1 MRRIVVTEFMSLD
14 GVFEAPGPE
23 GAGYKHEGWT
33 MAYGNDEFMK
43 FKTEELM
50 AADAQ
55 LLGRITYEGFAKAW
69 PERSGDEYSDKFNS
83 MKKYVVSTTLT
94 KAEWNNSEIIKK
106 DVAREIARLKEAE
119 RVPGSNSSGT
129 DIIIYG
135 SGQLVNFLL
144 QLDLIDEYRI
154 LVYPVVLG
162 TGKRLFDKKSYAK
175 LKLIEATPFK
185 TGVIALRYEPL
196 K

>member
-1 MRRIVVTEFMSLD
+1 MRRIIVTEFISLD

-23 GAGYKHEGWT
+23 GAGYKYEGWT
-33 MAYGNDEFMK
+33 MSYGNDEFMK

-50 AADAQ
+50 ASDAQ

-83 MKKYVVSTTLT
+83 MKKYVVSKTLK
-94 KAEWNNSEIIKK
+94 KAEWENSEIISK
-106 DVAREIARLKEAE
+106 DFAKEIAKLKAKK
-119 RVPGSNSSGT
+119 GK
-129 DIIIYG
+129 DIIVYG
-135 SGQLVNFLL
+135 SGQLVSFLL
-144 QLDLIDEYRI
+144 KFDLVDEYRM

-162 TGKRLFDKKSYAK
+162 SGKRLFDKNSYAK
-175 LKLIEATPFK
+175 LKLIEAIPFK
-185 TGVIALRYEPL
+185 TGVLALRYDPI